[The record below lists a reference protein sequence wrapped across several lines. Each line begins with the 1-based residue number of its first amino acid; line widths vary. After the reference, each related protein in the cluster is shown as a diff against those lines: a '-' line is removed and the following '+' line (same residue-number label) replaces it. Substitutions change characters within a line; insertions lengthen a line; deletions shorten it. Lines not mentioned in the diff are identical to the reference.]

1 MNKHVH
7 VCIMAGG
14 AGTRFWPMSV
24 EEKPKQFIDVLGN
37 GRSLLQMTYDRALA
51 LVPSSQIWIMTH
63 AKYQDEV
70 SSQLPD
76 LNVSNIL
83 LEPERKNTAPAIA
96 YACIKLMARDP
107 ESVMVLLSSDH
118 VILKEE
124 AFKNDLQ
131 TGIDC
136 VEAHDAIFTLGIQ
149 PTEPHTGYGYIQFD
163 AGEESVKKVK
173 RFVEKPAL
181 PQAKEYYLSGDYLWN
196 AGIFI
201 WHTKRI
207 WEELRNHSAGIFEA
221 FKKVQDHI
229 STSNESRAV
238 EDAFKETPSESI
250 DYAVMEKVV
259 GIYTKPSDIGWSDLG
274 TWGSLYG
281 LIEKNEDGNAFS
293 FDNNLILEN
302 VQNSLIKL
310 PKGQNAIIRGL
321 DGFVVAWQDGGL
333 LIYPIIEEQS
343 IKRSLKS
350 LGEIRST

>member
-24 EEKPKQFIDVLGN
+24 EEKPKQFIDVLGT
-37 GRSLLQMTYDRALA
+37 GRSLLKMTYDRALA

-63 AKYQDEV
+63 AKYLHEV

-107 ESVMVLLSSDH
+107 DSVMVLLSSDH

-131 TGIDC
+131 MGINY
-136 VEAHDAIFTLGIQ
+136 VEANDAIFTLGIQ

-163 AGEESVKKVK
+163 SGEEPVKKVK

-181 PQAKEYYLSGDYLWN
+181 TQAKEYYLSGDYLWN

-201 WHTKRI
+201 WHTRRI
-207 WEELRNHSAGIFEA
+207 WKELRSHSVEIFEA
-221 FKKVQDHI
+221 FKKAQVHL
-229 STSNESRAV
+229 STNNESRAV

-293 FDNNLILEN
+293 SDSNLILEN

-310 PKGQNAIIRGL
+310 PKGQHAIIRGL